1 MYEIIIVEDD
11 PMVAA
16 VNGQYL
22 QAIPR
27 LHIAGSFRNGKE
39 AFLYA
44 KDHPVDLAI
53 VDYYMPVLNGD
64 EFIRKCHDAHLGLDF
79 IMITA
84 ANGSGEIQE
93 MLRLG
98 AIDYLVKPFTRQRFL
113 QALHKFLDRREA
125 IGAKRPMEQNEIDK
139 LTQLHSYAPSASPQ
153 EGLLDKGL
161 QQRTLA
167 RIQEYLG
174 NNMDC
179 YLSCEE
185 VSRAVSLSRITV
197 RRYMNYLLENQEIT
211 SQIDYTTGGR
221 PCIKY
226 RKNSSG

>member
-16 VNGQYL
+16 VNNQYL
-22 QAIPR
+22 QTIPQ
-27 LHIAGSFRNGKE
+27 LHLAGSFRNGEE
-39 AFLYA
+39 AFAYA

-53 VDYYMPVLNGD
+53 VDYYMPVLSGD
-64 EFIRKCHDAHLGLDF
+64 EFIRKCHDAHLRLDF

-84 ANGSGEIQE
+84 ANGSREIQD

-113 QALHKFLDRREA
+113 QAMRKFLELREA
-125 IGAKRPMEQNEIDK
+125 MQTGRRLEQNEIDK
-139 LTQLHSYAPSASPQ
+139 LMLIQHSSSGDSQ
-153 EGLLDKGL
+153 EFLLDKGL
-161 QQRTLA
+161 QHRTLV
-167 RIQEYLG
+167 RIQKYLG
-174 NNMDC
+174 QNPDC

-185 VSRAVSLSRITV
+185 ISRAVSLSRITV
-197 RRYMNYLLENQEIT
+197 RRYMNYLLEIQEIT
-211 SQIDYTTGGR
+211 SQVDYTTGGR

-226 RKNSSG
+226 RKNSPG

>member
-16 VNGQYL
+16 INSQYL
-22 QAIPR
+22 EAIPQFH
-27 LHIAGSFRNGKE
+27 LAGSFRNGAD
-39 AFLYA
+39 AFAYA
-44 KDHPVDLAI
+44 KEYPVDMAI
-53 VDYYMPVLNGD
+53 VDYYMPVLSGD
-64 EFIRKCHDAHLGLDF
+64 AFIRKCHEAHLKFDF

-84 ANGSGEIQE
+84 ANGSSEIQD

-98 AIDYLVKPFTRQRFL
+98 AIDYLIKPFTRQRFL
-113 QALHKFLDRREA
+113 QAVHKFLERREA
-125 IGAKRPMEQNEIDK
+125 MQTERRLEQNEIDR
-139 LTQLHSYAPSASPQ
+139 LMQFRPPRTGSQ
-153 EGLLDKGL
+153 ESLLDKGL
-161 QQRTLA
+161 QRRTLE

-174 NNMDC
+174 QNTDR

-197 RRYMNYLLENQEIT
+197 RRYMNYLLETQKII

-226 RKNSSG
+226 RKNSSD

>member
-16 VNGQYL
+16 VNSQYL
-22 QAIPR
+22 RALPQ
-27 LHIAGSFRNGKE
+27 LHLAGSFRNGEE
-39 AFLYA
+39 AFAYA
-44 KDHPVDLAI
+44 RDHLVDLAI

-84 ANGSGEIQE
+84 ANGSGEIQD

-113 QALHKFLDRREA
+113 QAMRKFLELREA
-125 IGAKRPMEQNEIDK
+125 MQTERRLEQNEIDK
-139 LTQLHSYAPSASPQ
+139 LMLFQPSASH
-153 EGLLDKGL
+153 EILLDKGL
-161 QQRTLA
+161 QHRTLV

-174 NNMDC
+174 QNPGC

-185 VSRAVSLSRITV
+185 ISRAVSLSRITV
-197 RRYMNYLLENQEIT
+197 RRYMNYLLETQEIT

-226 RKNSSG
+226 RKNSPG